1 MQAPSL
7 EEGAEEEEGGGGE
20 EEEEEEEEE
29 DICRIPTHIKKGTR
43 NTSS

>member
-1 MQAPSL
+1 MQALSL
-7 EEGAEEEEGGGGE
+7 EEGAEEEEGGGG

>member
-1 MQAPSL
+1 MQALSL
-7 EEGAEEEEGGGGE
+7 EEGAEEEEGGGG
-20 EEEEEEEEE
+20 EEEEEEE